1 MIQCHESLGYYYIFS
16 ATNTRQRLSRTCLND
31 KYHYQA
37 CYHKSFIPRSS
48 KDAVFVCGDYV
59 CDGFWRN
66 IDSGHF
72 VTSRSWCNKRQH
84 CNNNVDEMH
93 CPAVQE
99 VFECYKTPNTFI
111 PKAKVCDR
119 HCDCWRCNDEWN
131 CNGYKYEFL
140 YRCRYSKTYIIS
152 RLICDGVKDCKI
164 GDDEVGCQGITTC
177 VQEKYPEKR
186 YAFTNYTRCTPST
199 VCQNKLDQ
207 TNCSDATLA
216 YLECPIKGYIS
227 TVSKY
232 VICQQKINT
241 LHNYLHQNHSDI
253 CDDGMDAQCVTPTPG
268 CYVHKHQ
275 LCDNITDCKGGS
287 DERTAL
293 CQRVASE
300 RCRRKYYGVGSSLVI
315 PLDWI
320 GDGVVDCINNIDE
333 RVSQWQSCIYPTFI
347 LHGVAECE
355 DVYICPWGKPLYVEI
370 PSLCDEMLSCKNGN
384 DICKTAALNSR
395 DLFSRSIKVG
405 STYYLEYCLQGIP
418 DLQLHMG
425 SCKKETYPT
434 FEVLGTQPTILY
446 LPEKQTSC
454 EYVYGELYVF
464 MSCCGVCNRTNCPLK
479 SAPLSGS
486 TCSNIIKSRTYSI
499 SSDGKLVLVKKE
511 RESFKVRNVFT
522 CGNGNCVSL
531 SKVCDLVDD
540 CGDGTDEEG
549 CENHFACNDNVTF
562 SKSYIPVSSMC
573 DGKYDCFD
581 LSDELS
587 CCNRQLINKVSLKIS
602 SWMIGLT
609 SVILNGI
616 ITARNTYNIKSVRT
630 SSALTDKVLITLI
643 GFGDWLVGAY
653 LIAIAYADLHYG
665 SNFCPQQF
673 EWLISQQC
681 SVLGMVSTIGSQVS
695 LFAMT
700 FLSITRLI
708 RLTQGLMLPRPL
720 SRESCGLSTFFVIFI
735 FGASISVA
743 IIPLVP
749 QFEDTFVNALYL
761 PDINIFRGFVSK
773 KQFKH
778 TLEAYYGRMKL
789 DVSQLSWHNL
799 RSLIYRMFTN
809 VYGGISGKVL
819 GFYGNDPVCLFKFF
833 VATNDPQAHYSW
845 TLLASNFVCF
855 CLITISYMY
864 VFLMTSAS
872 SSSLSKGSTGERV
885 RNRNNRLQRKI
896 SVIILTDLLC
906 WLPFILISFMHT
918 VGTVDASP
926 WYALLSILILPINSV
941 INPLLYD
948 NMVGNALKYFRWRI
962 VIRRADIVIA
972 ESFAFSKDL
981 KQSAS
986 NNTDNNTTRL

>member
-1 MIQCHESLGYYYIFS
+1 MQ
-16 ATNTRQRLSRTCLND
+16 
-31 KYHYQA
+31 
-37 CYHKSFIPRSS
+37 SFIPQKSNNS
-48 KDAVFVCGDYV
+48 VFVCGDYV
-59 CDGFWRN
+59 CDGFWGGVY
-66 IDSGHF
+66 SGHF
-72 VTSRSWCNKRQH
+72 VTSRSWCNKRKQ
-84 CNNNVDEMH
+84 CKDDVDEKH
-93 CPAVQE
+93 CQAAQDL
-99 VFECYKTPNTFI
+99 FECYDSPNIII

-119 HCDCWRCNDEWN
+119 HCDCWHCDDEWN
-131 CNGYKYEFL
+131 CNGYKYGFV
-140 YRCRYSKTYIIS
+140 YHCRDSKTYITS
-152 RLICDGVKDCKI
+152 RFICNGWANCPA
-164 GDDEVGCQGITTC
+164 GDDEVECRDVTMC
-177 VQEKYPEKR
+177 VVDFYPKQR
-186 YAFTNYTRCTPST
+186 YPITNYTRCTPSA

-207 TNCSDATLA
+207 TNCSDVTLV
-216 YLECPIKGYIS
+216 YLECPINGYIS
-227 TVSKY
+227 TVSKN
-232 VICQQKINT
+232 VICQQKIST
-241 LHNYLHQNHSDI
+241 LHNNIHRNYSAI
-253 CDDGMDAQCVTPTPG
+253 CDDGMDVQCVTATPG
-268 CYVHKHQ
+268 CYIHKHQ

-287 DERTAL
+287 DEKTSL
-293 CQRVASE
+293 CRRVASQ
-300 RCRRKYYGVGSSLVI
+300 RCRRRYYKARSSLVI

-333 RVSQWQSCIYPTFI
+333 RVSQWQSCTYPTFV

-370 PSLCDEMLSCKNGN
+370 PSVCDEMLSCQNGN
-384 DICKTAALNSR
+384 DICKTAALNLR
-395 DLFSRSIKVG
+395 NLFSSSIKVG
-405 STYYLEYCLQGIP
+405 NSYYLEYCLPGLP
-418 DLQLHMG
+418 NLQRRLG
-425 SCKKETYPT
+425 SCKTERHPIS
-434 FEVLGTQPTILY
+434 EVLGTQPNILFF
-446 LPEKQTSC
+446 PEEQTSC

-464 MSCCGVCNRTNCPLK
+464 MSCYGVCNRAKCPLT

-486 TCSNIIKSRTYSI
+486 TCSNIIKCRTYSI
-499 SSDGKLVLVKKE
+499 SDDGKLVLVKKE
-511 RESFKVRNVFT
+511 RDDFKVRNLFQ

-531 SKVCDLVDD
+531 SNVCDLVDD

-549 CENHFACNDNVTF
+549 CKNHFACNDNVTF
-562 SKSYIPVSSMC
+562 SRTYVPVSSLC

-587 CCNRQLINKVSLKIS
+587 CCNRQLINAVSLKIS
-602 SWMIGLT
+602 SWMIGSI

-616 ITARNTYNIKSVRT
+616 ITVRNAYNIKSVRT

-653 LIAIAYADLHYG
+653 LLSIAYADLHYG
-665 SNFCPQQF
+665 SDFCPQQF
-673 EWLISQQC
+673 KWLISQRC

-700 FLSITRLI
+700 FLSITRVT
-708 RLTQGLMLPRPL
+708 RLTQGLIFPKPQ
-720 SRESCGLSTFFVIFI
+720 SRKSCCLVACFVVFI
-735 FGASISVA
+735 FGASITVA

-749 QFEDTFVNALYL
+749 QLEDTFINALYL

-789 DVSQLSWHNL
+789 DVSKLSWHNL

-833 VATNDPQAHYSW
+833 VTPDDPQADYSW
-845 TLLASNFVCF
+845 ILLASNFVCF
-855 CLITISYMY
+855 CLITISYLY

-872 SSSLSKGSTGERV
+872 SSSLSAGIAGEPV

-906 WLPFILISFMHT
+906 WLPFIVISVMHT

-926 WYALLSILILPINSV
+926 WYALLSILILPINSA

-948 NMVGNALKYFRWRI
+948 STVGSALKY
-962 VIRRADIVIA
+962 IRRSTKT
-972 ESFAFSKDL
+972 ESFVVPNDVR
-981 KQSAS
+981 QSAS
-986 NNTDNNTTRL
+986 NNIDNNTTQL